1 MDDSEG
7 AVVEPRDA
15 GTLVLLRGSG
25 RACEVLMGVRGSG
38 ARFMPGRR
46 VFPGGALD
54 AADRQMSASNA
65 LPALCHARLQKA
77 TPTPEIALP
86 LALAAIRETFEETG
100 LALGASPA
108 RPPSTACIP
117 EGSWTEFH
125 ELGLE
130 PGLDRLRF
138 VFRAI
143 TPRRYPVRFDAR
155 FFLAP
160 VEAVAGDPDDLSRAS
175 GELHDLRWIGIG
187 EALGLDELPFITG
200 IVLREIQAGLQSGA
214 EDRPVPF
221 FSDGRHTETVGT
233 L

>member
-54 AADRQMSASNA
+54 AADRQMPASNA
-65 LPALCHARLQKA
+65 LPALCHARLQKV

-100 LALGASPA
+100 LALGAPPA
-108 RPPSTACIP
+108 PAGGIP
-117 EGSWTEFH
+117 TGSWRAFCG
-125 ELGLE
+125 LGLG
-130 PGLDRLRF
+130 PVPDRLRF

-200 IVLREIQAGLQSGA
+200 IVLREIQAGLQSGV